1 MASNARLMR
10 MSLDTQQRALA
21 EYQQM
26 KEPVTWYRSVWYKTL
41 DSWNR
46 FRRVVAKVAYGPEG
60 NKTSALSSPPE
71 ERGSFLPACSTLNST
86 ANGERWRIA
95 SRSSNS
101 NCERDR
107 TSTHTFGGQSA
118 AVVVFFPYT

>member
-60 NKTSALSSPPE
+60 FNLRFVVTSLRARQFPPSLLYTQQYCQ
-71 ERGSFLPACSTLNST
+71 RGEMENRFKEQQLEL
-86 ANGERWRIA
+86 
-95 SRSSNS
+95 
-101 NCERDR
+101 
-107 TSTHTFGGQSA
+107 
-118 AVVVFFPYT
+118 